1 MLHCLYFGI
10 FVLIIMFLVPQ
21 GGKLLGSSKI
31 QTFYKGL
38 LLSIYGGGVLWL
50 TLAKRWG
57 MEVSQVRFQPFYV
70 IRRLLN
76 CWLGIKNASARAC
89 RALLKN
95 SQNLLDGAH
104 ATPIEDLLLNII
116 LFIPLGFLL
125 PYIWPKL
132 NFCKT
137 LLISLLFSA
146 AIEGTQ
152 YIAHL
157 GCCDIDDVINNTIG
171 ACIGYGC
178 LSLYRKYVRL

>member
-1 MLHCLYFGI
+1 MFACVLFGLC
-10 FVLIIMFLVPQ
+10 VL
-21 GGKLLGSSKI
+21 G
-31 QTFYKGL
+31 GL
-38 LLSIYGGGVLWL
+38 LFVPLAVRLFSSYKRLYQYTLLTGYVGGVLWL

-70 IRRLLN
+70 VRRLLD
-76 CWLGIKNASARAC
+76 CWLGTNKISARAC

-95 SQNLLDGAH
+95 SQNLLDGTH

-132 NFCKT
+132 NFWKT
-137 LLISLLFSA
+137 ALIALVFSA
-146 AIEGTQ
+146 AIEGMQ
-152 YIAHL
+152 YFAQL

-171 ACIGYGC
+171 ACMGYGIFR
-178 LSLYRKYVRL
+178 LYSKLFCH